1 MDTESERFVLKPEGM
16 GMRSAGHLNLT
27 DFYRANSIQDP
38 NIHAEVEECLE
49 NGQDILFYHDIR
61 GVKALNYMWA
71 VNDGTIFLA
80 GYVPLEAIQREGRIV
95 TYNIIAVV
103 ASMLVA
109 FLLCIYL
116 YYRNWR
122 QQDKLREEQELE
134 RKIRDAG
141 MDLDALDA
149 LSLAEEAG
157 SSRAV
162 NIVLLGRLSKWF
174 GFSEEEWLEAI
185 ERSVPPKFLE
195 LNKKAFA
202 LGQSA

>member
-1 MDTESERFVLKPEGM
+1 METKNMMIVGVGGQGTLLASKLLGCLLLDKGYDVKVSEVHGMSQRGGSVVTYVRWGERVCSPIIDKGQADVILSFELLEAARWTEYLKPG
-16 GMRSAGHLNLT
+16 
-27 DFYRANSIQDP
+27 
-38 NIHAEVEECLE
+38 
-49 NGQDILFYHDIR
+49 
-61 GVKALNYMWA
+61 
-71 VNDGTIFLA
+71 
-80 GYVPLEAIQREGRIV
+80 GRII
-95 TYNIIAVV
+95 TNT
-103 ASMLVA
+103 
-109 FLLCIYL
+109 
-116 YYRNWR
+116 
-122 QQDKLREEQELE
+122 QQINPMPVITGAAEYPQELE

-202 LGQSA
+202 LGKDA